1 MSMKRD
7 NNVEPVALSKFIWG
21 SGAFTFT
28 GGKFTPSGLPTFF
41 EEPEPPDIDSEE
53 EDSDDEQ

>member
-1 MSMKRD
+1 MNHFLLFADTEDKS
-7 NNVEPVALSKFIWG
+7 FISRG